1 MSSPHFK
8 HLNPGQERAVLKT
21 EGPVLVIAGA
31 GAGKT
36 KTIAERIGHLVTKGV
51 RPNSILAITFT
62 NKAAREMKDRVE
74 TVLKETEVINLPI
87 SELERPFIGTFH
99 SLGVYILREHAEKVE
114 RKKYFSIFDR
124 DDSRRSIKEALLSFG
139 LDPKTHD
146 PGRILGIIS
155 REKGQGKNHGDYDHS
170 AQRGYLANVIRQ
182 VWPEYEK
189 ILARENALD
198 FDDLLLKTLDL
209 LAKYP
214 EVRSHYNNVWKYI
227 HIDEYQD
234 TNKVQYQISKLLTG
248 KDKNIFAVGDVDQNI
263 YSWRGAEIK
272 NIMAFEE
279 DYPDAEII
287 LLEENYRSTE
297 KILEAANAV
306 IVKNKIRREKN
317 LFTAQT
323 GGDKIV
329 FFRGFDETNEADF
342 IAHKAEEIVKKGVS
356 PEEIAVLYRANFQ
369 SRALEEAFMKKGLPY
384 QMIGTRFF
392 ERKEVKDI
400 LSYLRA
406 ALNPDSTSDLKRI
419 INVPARGIGKVTV
432 LKIFSGQE
440 SELTGGVAKKIT
452 QFRKILKEI
461 EVVSTEKKVSETISF
476 IIKSSGLEDV
486 WKGVGDEGVV
496 RLENAFE
503 LVNFASRY
511 DELPPEEGITSLLA
525 DAALQSDQDEIDDKK
540 RAIRLMT
547 IHASKGLE
555 FDTVFITGL
564 EEGLFPH
571 ERMDRDKLTPEESEE
586 ERRLFYVAL
595 TRARKKV
602 FISYAEVRNLFGR
615 RQVNVPSRF
624 IFDIPEY
631 LVEDEAWSG
640 YGPSRKPLL
649 DIEF

>member
-8 HLNPGQERAVLKT
+8 HLNPGQEKAVLKT

-62 NKAAREMKDRVE
+62 NKAAKEMKDRVE
-74 TVLKETEVINLPI
+74 TVLKETEAINLPI

-99 SLGVYILREHAEKVE
+99 SLGVYILREHAEKVG

-155 REKGQGKNHGDYDHS
+155 KEKGQGKNHGDYDHS

-369 SRALEEAFMKKGLPY
+369 SRALEEAFMKKSLPY

>member
-155 REKGQGKNHGDYDHS
+155 KEKGQGKNHGDYDHS

>member
-1 MSSPHFK
+1 M
-8 HLNPGQERAVLKT
+8 
-21 EGPVLVIAGA
+21 IAGA

-155 REKGQGKNHGDYDHS
+155 KEKGQGKNHGDYDHS